1 MMKRGEPRLGSAYPV
16 EFERQGRRLQGI
28 CEDLSRDGLFVRTD
42 EEMAIGEIVS
52 VSVTLPDGSQIALLA
67 RAVHRLPEDS
77 ARALGRHAG
86 VGFHFIDPES
96 NGARKL
102 VSFLLQHGRP
112 VRLLEFATQV
122 LVAEANPYLQERMST
137 ALRDHGFSVEE
148 AVDGA
153 DAVSACL
160 DRPPDILLIADE
172 QGGGGGSP
180 GFAGGGAEGPL
191 MDGWSVIETL
201 KSRPKMADT
210 LVVLSSDRLDDLT
223 RLRGYRLGV
232 DELLPKPFTDEEL
245 VMRVERLA
253 GLAHRREAGRVVLR
267 GRLDDLHVGTLLTL
281 LDYEKKT
288 GILMARAAPG
298 MAKVFVRDGRIIKVE
313 SPLQADDAFANLREL
328 LDWTDGS
335 FEFVAA
341 DVLGKAEPEVDR
353 PTPFLLLEH
362 ERLKDEAKE

>member
-1 MMKRGEPRLGSAYPV
+1 
-16 EFERQGRRLQGI
+16 
-28 CEDLSRDGLFVRTD
+28 
-42 EEMAIGEIVS
+42 
-52 VSVTLPDGSQIALLA
+52 
-67 RAVHRLPEDS
+67 
-77 ARALGRHAG
+77 

-102 VSFLLQHGRP
+102 VSFLVAHGRP
-112 VRLLEFATQV
+112 LRQLEFATQV
-122 LVAEANPYLQERMST
+122 LVAEANPQLQERMST

-160 DRPPDILLIADE
+160 DRPPDILLIADA
-172 QGGGGGSP
+172 QADG
-180 GFAGGGAEGPL
+180 L
-191 MDGWSVIETL
+191 DGWSVIETL

-210 LVVLSSDRLDDLT
+210 LVILSSDRLDDLT
-223 RLRGYRLGV
+223 RLRAYRLGV

-267 GRLDDLHVGTLLTL
+267 GRLDDLSMGTLLTL

-288 GILMARAAPG
+288 GILMARADAG

-328 LDWTDGS
+328 LDWTAGS
-335 FEFVAA
+335 FEFVAG
-341 DVLGKAEPEVDR
+341 DVLGKPEPVVDK